1 MPTFTV
7 QFDYTTEAER
17 IALEQT
23 LVYITQLQHAGR
35 EAAPGTVLDACEQV
49 MLGPGRDAL
58 KANLEAAL
66 QTRTQAND
74 AAQKKF
80 PDHATKDNTNA
91 GS

>member
-23 LVYITQLQHAGR
+23 IAYLTQLQHTGR
-35 EAAPGTVLDACEQV
+35 DAAPGTVLDACEQIT
-49 MLGPGRDAL
+49 LADGRDAL

-66 QTRTQAND
+66 QTRAQAND
-74 AAQKKF
+74 AAKKMS
-80 PDHATKDNTNA
+80 PVHATKDNTNA

>member
-1 MPTFTV
+1 MSTFTV

-23 LVYITQLQHAGR
+23 LAYLTQLQQTGR
-35 EAAPGTVLDACEQV
+35 QAAPGTVLDACEQV
-49 MLGPGRDAL
+49 TLGPGRDAL

-66 QTRTQAND
+66 QTHAHSND
-74 AAQKKF
+74 AAKKKS
-80 PDHATKDNTNA
+80 PDHATKDSTNA